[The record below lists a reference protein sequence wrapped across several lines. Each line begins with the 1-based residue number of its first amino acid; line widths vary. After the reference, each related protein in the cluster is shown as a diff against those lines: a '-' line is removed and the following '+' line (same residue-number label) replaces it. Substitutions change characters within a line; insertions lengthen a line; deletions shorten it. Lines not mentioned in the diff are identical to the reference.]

1 MSRLCHSKP
10 SWKSPLWG
18 ATRASSW
25 SHRLWCKRLPR
36 FTMLWPMDYINYLA
50 TPSQIPRSSAKVS
63 CVRAAFEFCAKFNLA
78 PIWINECVCTVLSID
93 RYELLLTWIDPWIRL
108 AWIKTFVSISTK
120 PYNNRCLATGQGS
133 GKFQERVLHLRR
145 AAHRVQMLHIGLHR
159 PDKIWSAANQ
169 NLTKWVASEST
180 RVQFQTAECPTLYSL
195 CGKSHPI
202 IRSSGHPLPVVEV
215 ASRSAKIF
223 ALAPSS
229 HHWGFWHQKRSLR
242 SFRIRSRVSLELSD
256 RHSRKEAFGCENP
269 SQHCLEPI

>member
-36 FTMLWPMDYINYLA
+36 FTMLWPMDYINYIA
-50 TPSQIPRSSAKVS
+50 TPSQIPRSFAKVS

-78 PIWINECVCTVLSID
+78 PIWINECVCVYSID
-93 RYELLLTWIDPWIRL
+93 RYELLLTWIDPWIWL

-133 GKFQERVLHLRR
+133 GRFQERVLHLRR

-159 PDKIWSAANQ
+159 PDKIEALLIKIWQSELPLNPLESNSKPQ
-169 NLTKWVASEST
+169 NAPLYTAFPV
-180 RVQFQTAECPTLYSL
+180 RVIP
-195 CGKSHPI
+195 
-202 IRSSGHPLPVVEV
+202 SSGHPVTHYLSLKLLAGQQKSSILRHLPTTGV
-215 ASRSAKIF
+215 SD
-223 ALAPSS
+223 
-229 HHWGFWHQKRSLR
+229 
-242 SFRIRSRVSLELSD
+242 IRKDL
-256 RHSRKEAFGCENP
+256 
-269 SQHCLEPI
+269 